1 MRRRYNDFAWLRD
14 TLAATYEGLFIPSIP
29 ATTIFSSKTTLTG
42 GSKTDVNGDFVKNRM
57 LQLHLFVQ
65 QLANIPFLRT
75 DPSLHSFLSV
85 QNEKEF
91 KQLTEAPLNVANG
104 GGTDNYTNVGLSMWL
119 KLVDNTQTNPEV
131 ANRLVGDFKR
141 QLDILGS
148 TLNQVD
154 AECRAAG
161 KKAVVS
167 ASAFSSLVDQVAH
180 WGAVEADLIDPN
192 RNEYVDPSGKA
203 KKAHLDALTSGHQHW
218 AQSIAVSG
226 GTCLTYF
233 AHLVYRNCAHLTR
246 LFSFF
251 FAQLIPK
258 VMARLL
264 LSNVQFQ
271 LVQVARFKEHLQIR
285 DALIKELERAE
296 REKAKAAEDKQ
307 RSLSPSQA
315 NKRQSM
321 TLMFQKG
328 PGELVSDGSAPFPLL
343 LLCIALLITI
353 CWCYLQEE
361 ILNKKTEQVA
371 QLQGRVDRL
380 TKGLT
385 FCEIHRFNK
394 DRLSSIATMLGTLT
408 ATHLQVFSANY
419 LNTSARCFQFTIS
432 TPLSSP
438 HPLLSTDG
446 TVDDEQVVGGGGA
459 GRGGGGPLQ
468 RDGQQHRQLRRARRG
483 ACLQRR

>member
-91 KQLTEAPLNVANG
+91 KQLTESPLNVANG

-161 KKAVVS
+161 KKAVAS

-218 AQSIAVSG
+218 AQSIAVSAKYFVH
-226 GTCLTYF
+226 TFSRISYARLT
-233 AHLVYRNCAHLTR
+233 
-246 LFSFF
+246 SFCCIYS

-285 DALIKELERAE
+285 DALVKELERAE

-307 RSLSPSQA
+307 RSLSPTQA

-328 PGELVSDGSAPFPLL
+328 PGELVSRTCPPF
-343 LLCIALLITI
+343 LCCALS
-353 CWCYLQEE
+353 Y
-361 ILNKKTEQVA
+361 
-371 QLQGRVDRL
+371 QLADIYTQ
-380 TKGLT
+380 
-385 FCEIHRFNK
+385 
-394 DRLSSIATMLGTLT
+394 
-408 ATHLQVFSANY
+408 Y
-419 LNTSARCFQFTIS
+419 
-432 TPLSSP
+432 
-438 HPLLSTDG
+438 
-446 TVDDEQVVGGGGA
+446 VGA
-459 GRGGGGPLQ
+459 MC
-468 RDGQQHRQLRRARRG
+468 RRIF
-483 ACLQRR
+483 

>member
-1 MRRRYNDFAWLRD
+1 MGLNKAQNGDWDLEWEHVSAAVKKNFSSISVVAPELISSMMSKHVVYTVKTEPQKYVVRRRYNDFAWLRD

-91 KQLTEAPLNVANG
+91 KQLTESPLNVANG

-161 KKAVVS
+161 KKAVAS

-180 WGAVEADLIDPN
+180 WGSVEADLIDPN

-218 AQSIAVSG
+218 AQSIA
-226 GTCLTYF
+226 
-233 AHLVYRNCAHLTR
+233 
-246 LFSFF
+246 
-251 FAQLIPK
+251 LIPK

-285 DALIKELERAE
+285 DALVKELERAE

-328 PGELVSDGSAPFPLL
+328 PGELED
-343 LLCIALLITI
+343 
-353 CWCYLQEE
+353 

-394 DRLSSIATMLGTLT
+394 DRLNSIATMLGTLT
-408 ATHLQVFSANY
+408 ATHLQMAQSTTNKWMEVAAQVGVEVGLYSETVATIVSSAALDEELAFNA
-419 LNTSARCFQFTIS
+419 TEGSA
-432 TPLSSP
+432 
-438 HPLLSTDG
+438 
-446 TVDDEQVVGGGGA
+446 
-459 GRGGGGPLQ
+459 
-468 RDGQQHRQLRRARRG
+468 
-483 ACLQRR
+483 